1 MSATLPPSTAAAS
14 APVPNLIAQA
24 PSDYPQ
30 TLGDLLTI
38 RGSSTKQAKQ
48 SNLDKIRKA
57 AIEEASEI
65 FGAQSGYCSEIKS
78 YDLDVVAHQDTLQKV
93 FNFGSIM
100 LDGGRVLPPIIE
112 QEDQTFYTSGSKYAV
127 TTQKVW
133 KIVQDPMIVSA
144 APDWRQYL
152 YLTCTPPN
160 RPNALLL
167 PVSASDVDAWTE
179 GAKKGWAAGVK
190 QAQLAEK
197 LGLHRLTRDYAGMLE
212 FYKLYERNLVSAPI
226 LATGHTAVVLNGHTM
241 SVGQTIFRLTA
252 TTGFNAEHAAKTLG
266 SQVQT
271 TP

>member
-1 MSATLPPSTAAAS
+1 MSATLPPSTAAS

-24 PSDYPQ
+24 PSNYPQ
-30 TLGDLLTI
+30 TLGDLMGM
-38 RGSSTKQAKQ
+38 RGSSVKQAAK

-65 FGAQSGYCSEIKS
+65 YGAQSGYCAEVKS
-78 YDLDVVAHQDTLQKV
+78 YDLQVVTHQDMLQKT
-93 FNFGSIM
+93 FNFGSIL

-112 QEDQTFYTSGSKYAV
+112 QEDQTFYTNGSKYAV

-133 KIVQDPMIVSA
+133 KIIQDPMIVSA

-160 RPNALLL
+160 KPNALLL
-167 PVSASDVDAWTE
+167 PVSSGDISAWTE
-179 GAKKGWAAGVK
+179 GAKKGWAAGVR
-190 QAQLAEK
+190 QAQMAEK
-197 LGLHRLTRDYAGMLE
+197 LGLHRLTRDYTGMLE

-226 LATGHTAVVLNGHTM
+226 LATGHTAVVVNGHTM
-241 SVGQTIFRLTA
+241 SVGQTIYRLTA
-252 TTGFNAEHAAKTLG
+252 TSGFNANHAAQRLG
-266 SQVQT
+266 PQVQT